1 VSTKP
6 FSRREA
12 RHWALSSA
20 PDEPH
25 VDVLIP
31 TKDRPNA
38 LAVTLAGLAAQNDP
52 PFRVIISDQSDEPVQ
67 EDAVI
72 SALLRILTV
81 QGRRVDVLRHVPA
94 RGMAEQRA
102 FLLGASASRHILFLD
117 DDVWLEPDMLE
128 RLDSALDQ
136 LGCGLVG
143 AAVQGLSHID
153 DRRPH
158 ELARFQP
165 WRGGVKPEH
174 VRPGSAEFDRFKLHN
189 AANLTHIAAE
199 LDLEPDTW
207 LPYKIAWVGACVM
220 FRRQAL
226 VDVGGFEFWRE
237 LPSSHVG
244 EDVVAQWRVIERYGG
259 AGIVPS
265 GAVHLEANTTLP
277 DRRVE
282 ASDVIPV

>member
-1 VSTKP
+1 MSADQ

-12 RHWALSSA
+12 RHWALTS
-20 PDEPH
+20 PH
-25 VDVLIP
+25 QQSQVDVLIP

-52 PFRVIISDQSDEPVQ
+52 PFRVIISDQSTEPVQ
-67 EDAVI
+67 DDNVV
-72 SALLRILTV
+72 STLVRLLTV

-102 FLLGASASRHILFLD
+102 FLLQASTSRHVLFLD
-117 DDVWLEPDMLE
+117 DDVWLEPDMLQ
-128 RLDSALDQ
+128 RLDRALDE

-143 AAVQGLSHID
+143 AAVQGLSYID
-153 DRRPH
+153 DRRPN
-158 ELARFQP
+158 ELTQFQP
-165 WRGGVKPEH
+165 WQGGVKPER
-174 VRPGSAEFDRFKLHN
+174 VRRGSAEFDRFKLHN
-189 AANLTHIAAE
+189 AANLTHIAA
-199 LDLEPDTW
+199 DLGLERDEW

-226 VDVGGFEFWRE
+226 VDVGGFDFWRE
-237 LPSSHVG
+237 LPATHVG

-265 GAVHLEANTTLP
+265 GAVHLEASTTLP

-282 ASDVIPV
+282 ASDVVGL